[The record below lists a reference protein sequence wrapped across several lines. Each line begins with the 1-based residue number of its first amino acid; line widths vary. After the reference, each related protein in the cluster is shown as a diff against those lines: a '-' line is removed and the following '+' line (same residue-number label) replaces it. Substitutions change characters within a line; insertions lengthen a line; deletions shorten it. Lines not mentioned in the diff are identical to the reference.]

1 MTVLKW
7 LSGARAQDKTR
18 QYYRGFRFFF
28 LISINYAIQG
38 KFVTWLVN
46 SALNCAWKPISQSS
60 LRDSCDIGFRV
71 QYYAEFHRQV
81 MNFPIKSSKLT
92 KFLERG
98 DVFAL
103 GDKKLH
109 VLHFPRAVQPMTCL
123 ARQFF
128 FVFATNF
135 VNEKQSRES
144 RGLVISLP
152 ASPLAN
158 SLAN

>member
-1 MTVLKW
+1 
-7 LSGARAQDKTR
+7 
-18 QYYRGFRFFF
+18 
-28 LISINYAIQG
+28 
-38 KFVTWLVN
+38 
-46 SALNCAWKPISQSS
+46 
-60 LRDSCDIGFRV
+60 
-71 QYYAEFHRQV
+71 

-103 GDKKLH
+103 GDNKLH